1 LGQDEVLRADV
12 AIADYS
18 FACRKL
24 ASKHRV
30 GKCLKFSLV
39 QIFGKERIG
48 EKLEESLGVK
58 RFLGVYRC
66 DVLLGLLAAFEGLVE
81 NRLAFS
87 LQIVMARKIR
97 VGDRVPVDSLIVL
110 SRLHPSVEHVDQ
122 RVLELLECIKSRLTN
137 C

>member
-1 LGQDEVLRADV
+1 M
-12 AIADYS
+12 
-18 FACRKL
+18 
-24 ASKHRV
+24 
-30 GKCLKFSLV
+30 
-39 QIFGKERIG
+39 
-48 EKLEESLGVK
+48 
-58 RFLGVYRC
+58 YRC

-110 SRLHPSVEHVDQ
+110 SWLHTSVEHVDQ
-122 RVLELLECIKSRLTN
+122 RVLELLESIKSRLPN

>member
-1 LGQDEVLRADV
+1 MSQDEILRANV
-12 AIADYS
+12 AIADYI

-30 GKCLKFSLV
+30 SKCLKFSLI

-48 EKLEESLGVK
+48 EKLEESLGVD

-110 SRLHPSVEHVDQ
+110 SRLHTSVEHVDQ